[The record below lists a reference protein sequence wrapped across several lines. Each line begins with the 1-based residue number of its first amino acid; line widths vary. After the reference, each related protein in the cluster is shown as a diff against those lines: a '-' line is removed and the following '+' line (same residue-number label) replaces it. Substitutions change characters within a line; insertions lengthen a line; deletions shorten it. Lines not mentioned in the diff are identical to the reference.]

1 MAEKDKPAPQPKKP
15 LTPAPPKQPTR
26 LPVKDEVVIESHVEP
41 GKPWP
46 R

>member
-1 MAEKDKPAPQPKKP
+1 MAEKDKPTPPPKPQPVS
-15 LTPAPPKQPTR
+15 PPRPQQPPR
-26 LPVKDEVVIESHVEP
+26 SPEREDLIREHVEP